1 MHLRNRTNGLTSRA
15 LALLAGLS
23 FAAPASAVVLYG
35 SSQRNTTPPGSLSN
49 HGTNHT
55 PGGPND
61 PRRLL
66 NSGWQWQVQFEN
78 AQGPAIGTA
87 IAPQYFI
94 TAAHLGGPGNSTVTL
109 NGTTYNIDSTFNA
122 GIGTPGWA
130 DDDNSDLRIWKI
142 TGTFPSHA
150 QVYNEPL
157 GSEVNRPLVVFGR
170 GTQRGAEVRVN
181 GQLKGWQWG
190 PRDGA
195 LSWGENN
202 VEQIVNFGAGFGSGL
217 RLFFDA
223 DGGPNE
229 AALTDRDSGGG
240 LFIRSGGAWKLAGI
254 NLAVDGPWR
263 FDAAG
268 TPFNASIFDAGGLW
282 VGNNPQFIPDGSV
295 DVPGSSYSTSISA
308 NLAWVQS
315 VVGPGVVPEPSAG
328 LALLALT
335 PLLRRS
341 RK

>member
-1 MHLRNRTNGLTSRA
+1 MHPRSCTHGLTFHA
-15 LALLAGLS
+15 LPLLVILG
-23 FAAPASAVVLYG
+23 FATRASAVILYA
-35 SSQRNTTPPGSLSN
+35 SNQRNTTAPGSLAK
-49 HGTNHT
+49 HGTSHT

-66 NSGWQWQVQFEN
+66 NSGWQWQVLFDN
-78 AQGPAIGTA
+78 AQGAASGTA

-109 NGTTYNIDSTFNA
+109 NGVTYNIDSSFNA

-130 DDDNSDLRIWKI
+130 EDPNSDLRIWKI
-142 TGTFPSHA
+142 TGTFPTHA
-150 QVYNEPL
+150 QLYNEAL

-170 GTQRGAEVRVN
+170 GSQRGAEVRV
-181 GQLKGWQWG
+181 GGELKGWQWG

-202 VEQIVNFGAGFGSGL
+202 VGQIVNFGAGFGAGL
-217 RLFFDA
+217 RFFFDA

-229 AALTDRDSGGG
+229 AGLSDRDSGGG

-263 FDAAG
+263 FDAG
-268 TPFNASIFDAGGLW
+268 
-282 VGNNPQFIPDGSV
+282 
-295 DVPGSSYSTSISA
+295 
-308 NLAWVQS
+308 
-315 VVGPGVVPEPSAG
+315 
-328 LALLALT
+328 
-335 PLLRRS
+335 
-341 RK
+341 